1 MKKEFLII
9 LIANF
14 IFCFVLPSVALP
26 ILYSLIGPTENP
38 RTVGILMVSVVC
50 SATMAFTFMSIL
62 PRTLKEKQQD
72 RFISLYVG
80 MAITMILF
88 ARNMAVSLLVGVI
101 LGLVMLAL
109 LWRCAHKPPEKSWGN
124 SKKLEVILLAFLIV
138 RERRFYSDFSGIFLP
153 LSFYSSSKIVLHQI
167 WGLC

>member
-26 ILYSLIGPTENP
+26 ILYSLTGPTENP
-38 RTVGILMVSVVC
+38 RTVGLLMVSVVC
-50 SATMAFTFMSIL
+50 SATMVFAFMSIL
-62 PRTLKEKQQD
+62 PRTLEEKQQN

-88 ARNMAVSLLVGVI
+88 ARNMVVSLLVGVV
-101 LGLVMLAL
+101 LGLVMLVL
-109 LWRCAHKPPEKSWGN
+109 LWRCAHEPPEKSWGN

-138 RERRFYSDFSGIFLP
+138 RERRFYSDFSGVFLP

>member
-14 IFCFVLPSVALP
+14 IFCFVLPSVALS
-26 ILYSLIGPTENP
+26 ILYSLIPTENP
-38 RTVGILMVSVVC
+38 RTVGLLMLSVVC
-50 SATMAFTFMSIL
+50 SATMVFAFMSIL

-88 ARNMAVSLLVGVI
+88 ARNMAVSLLVGAV

-109 LWRCAHKPPEKSWGN
+109 LWRYAHKPPEKN
-124 SKKLEVILLAFLIV
+124 
-138 RERRFYSDFSGIFLP
+138 
-153 LSFYSSSKIVLHQI
+153 
-167 WGLC
+167 

>member
-26 ILYSLIGPTENP
+26 ILYSLIPTENP
-38 RTVGILMVSVVC
+38 RTGGLLMLSVVC
-50 SATMAFTFMSIL
+50 SATMVFAFMSIL

-88 ARNMAVSLLVGVI
+88 ARNMAVSLLVGVV